1 MESVVHRVLATRP
14 SSRYESPAWIV
25 ESQVSMAMVLALVTI
40 GYWHFEN
47 IRMGVGAAALY
58 LMLPYTAQMTG
69 HVDHVLPAAL
79 LLWAVVLYRRPALA
93 GILIGL
99 ALSVFYYPLFLL
111 PLWISFYWQR
121 GLARFLSGVGGSVLI
136 GAGVTMELRGLGPV
150 ESSKRL
156 VQLVSE
162 RFD

>member
-1 MESVVHRVLATRP
+1 SHLAVVA
-14 SSRYESPAWIV
+14 
-25 ESQVSMAMVLALVTI
+25 ALVTI

-47 IRMGVGAAALY
+47 VRMGLGAAALY

-79 LLWAVVLYRRPALA
+79 LLWAVVLYRRPGLA
-93 GILIGL
+93 GMFIGL

-121 GLARFLSGVGGSVLI
+121 GLARFLVGVLGSVAVMVL
-136 GAGVTMELRGLGPV
+136 
-150 ESSKRL
+150 S
-156 VQLVSE
+156 
-162 RFD
+162 